1 MARAGIPVSTYRVQ
15 FNKDFR
21 FLDCRDIVPYLHM
34 LGIGALY
41 SSPRFKARRGSG
53 HGYDV
58 ASPVRVNSELG
69 TDEEFSELCTK
80 LRDYELG
87 LVLDI
92 VPNHMAASHENPWWM
107 DVLENGPSSPYAHYF
122 DIEWHPSISKA
133 AFLQDNKVLL
143 PILGDLYGNV
153 LKRGELSLG
162 IEETGFSLR
171 YYDRKVPLDPA
182 SYEGILEVWLSHLA
196 GEYPQQG
203 ELSPNCNRSSLSS
216 AIFPRP
222 PPSNRHRSPSGLTS
236 RAPLKSALFELYRDS
251 LEARAAFDATLRQFS
266 EEPRLLHQLL
276 ERAVLPARLL
286 EDRLRRNQ
294 LPPLLRHHR
303 SGMCSC
309 RGGRRLRGP
318 PPGHPQAPGR
328 R

>member
-1 MARAGIPVSTYRVQ
+1 MARAGIPASTYRVQ

-41 SSPRFKARRGSG
+41 SSPRFKARRGSE

-58 ASPVRVNSELG
+58 ASPLRVNSELG
-69 TDEEFSELCTK
+69 TEEEFSELCNK

-92 VPNHMAASHENPWWM
+92 VPNHMSASDENPWWM

-122 DIEWHPSISKA
+122 DIEWHPFISKA

-153 LKRGELSLG
+153 LERGELSPG
-162 IEETGFSLR
+162 IEEIGFLLR

-182 SYEGILEVWLSHLA
+182 SYGRILDVWLSHLA
-196 GEYPQQG
+196 GEYPRQQEAVT
-203 ELSPNCNRSSLSS
+203 ELQSVISLVRG
-216 AIFPRP
+216 IP
-222 PPSNRHRSPSGLTS
+222 PPTAVEPAQIAFRLDEARTVKK
-236 RAPLKSALFELYRDS
+236 RIFELYRDN
-251 LEARAAFDATLRQFS
+251 LDARAAFDSTLRQFG
-266 EEPRLLHQLL
+266 E
-276 ERAVLPARLL
+276 
-286 EDRLRRNQ
+286 
-294 LPPLLRHHR
+294 
-303 SGMCSC
+303 
-309 RGGRRLRGP
+309 
-318 PPGHPQAPGR
+318 
-328 R
+328 

>member
-1 MARAGIPVSTYRVQ
+1 L
-15 FNKDFR
+15 NKDFR
-21 FLDCRDIVPYLHM
+21 FLDGRDIVPYLHM
-34 LGIGALY
+34 LGIGALD

-58 ASPVRVNSELG
+58 ASPVRVNSERG
-69 TDEEFSELCTK
+69 TDEEFSALCTK

-122 DIEWHPSISKA
+122 DIEWHPAISKA
-133 AFLQDNKVLL
+133 AFLQDNKILL

-153 LKRGELSLG
+153 LERGELILA

-196 GEYPQQG
+196 GEYPQQR
-203 ELSPNCNRSSLSS
+203 EAITDLQSVISLVRG
-216 AIFPRP
+216 IP
-222 PPSNRHRSPSGLTS
+222 PPTATESAQLALRLEHARNVKK
-236 RAPLKSALFELYRDS
+236 RAFQLYRDN
-251 LEARAAFDATLRQFS
+251 LEARTAFDATLRQFS
-266 EEPRLLHQLL
+266 EEPRLLHHLL
-276 ERAVLPARLL
+276 EQQSFRLAFWKIAL
-286 EDRLRRNQ
+286 EEINYLRF
-294 LPPLLRHHR
+294 
-303 SGMCSC
+303 CDI
-309 RGGRRLRGP
+309 
-318 PPGHPQAPGR
+318 
-328 R
+328 